1 MAESQTVI
9 QREAPE
15 IEAYKLGLMEQ
26 AKALAGAPP
35 TAEMLKNL
43 SPQQLG
49 LAGLQQDAIDMATQG
64 LQGGIGGYQQYLSD
78 AGSGFDT
85 AEKTLTGALGTL
97 GTGLGTLDSAQG
109 VLGTAQGTLDTA
121 QGTLGTGL
129 GTIDRAEGA
138 GGLSTGIFDPGMTE
152 QFMNP
157 YQKAVTEQALA
168 QMNKQFAEQQ
178 AGRTSQAIGAGAFG
192 GSRQGVLE
200 GIAQR
205 ELGDVT
211 SRRIYE
217 DLARNFGQAQQGAM
231 SSFENQQRR
240 QANQA
245 SLLSQLAQQ
254 QAGIAGQQTGIAG
267 QQAGIGGQLS
277 GIAGQQASIGGQQ
290 AGISGQQAQQAM
302 QQAGLG
308 ELAQNQALK
317 DINLVSQLGGQQ
329 QAQRQADEQARLI
342 GERFAFNE
350 PQQRLSF
357 YSDILRGVPS
367 TQIQTLVGGGQQQT
381 PMFQQALGA
390 GITGL
395 GLYGAGNKMGI
406 F

>member
-35 TAEMLKNL
+35 TAEMLANL
-43 SPQQLG
+43 TPKQLG
-49 LAGLQQDAIDMATQG
+49 LAGLQQDAIDTASADIADG
-64 LQGGIGGYQQYLSD
+64 GGIGDYEQYLTK
-78 AGSGFDT
+78 A
-85 AEKTLTGALGTL
+85 
-97 GTGLGTLDSAQG
+97 GTGL
-109 VLGTAQGTLDTA
+109 DTA
-121 QGTLGTGL
+121 GSTFTDAL
-129 GTIDRAEGA
+129 GTIDRAETA
-138 GGLSTGIFDPGMTE
+138 GGLSTGIFDPAMVQ

-157 YQKAVTEQALA
+157 YQKAVTEQALS

-178 AGRTSQAIGAGAFG
+178 AGRSAGAIGAGAFG
-192 GSRQGVLE
+192 GSRQGVLDA
-200 GIAQR
+200 IAQR
-205 ELGDVT
+205 ELGDVA
-211 SRRIYE
+211 SSRIYE
-217 DLARNFGQAQQGAM
+217 DLARNFGQAQQSAM

-245 SLLSQLAQQ
+245 SLL
-254 QAGIAGQQTGIAG
+254 
-267 QQAGIGGQLS
+267 GQLS
-277 GIAGQQASIGGQQ
+277 GQE
-290 AGISGQQAQQAM
+290 AGIGSQQGNLAM

-308 ELAQNQALK
+308 ELSQNQALK
-317 DINLVSQLGGQQ
+317 DIDAMSQLGGQQ
-329 QAQRQADEQARLI
+329 QAQRVADENARLQ
-342 GERFAFNE
+342 GEMFKFNE

>member
-26 AKALAGAPP
+26 AKALAGTAPTP
-35 TAEMLKNL
+35 EQLAKL
-43 SPQQLG
+43 SPAQLG
-49 LAGLQQDAIDMATQG
+49 LSDVQQQLVDRAT
-64 LQGGIGGYQQYLSD
+64 GGIGDYSQFLAD
-78 AGSGFDT
+78 AGTQLDT
-85 AEKTLTGALGTL
+85 AGTTLTDALGT
-97 GTGLGTLDSAQG
+97 
-109 VLGTAQGTLDTA
+109 V
-121 QGTLGTGL
+121 
-129 GTIDRAEGA
+129 DRAETA
-138 GGLSTGIFDPGMTE
+138 GGLSTGIFDPTMVQ

-168 QMNKQFAEQQ
+168 QLNKQFAEQQ
-178 AGRTSQAIGAGAFG
+178 AGRSAGAIGAGAFG

-205 ELGDVT
+205 ELGDVA
-211 SRRIYE
+211 SRRIFE
-217 DLARNFGQAQQGAM
+217 DLARNFGQAQQSAM
-231 SSFENQQRR
+231 TSFENQQRR

-245 SLLSQLAQQ
+245 SLISQLAQQ
-254 QAGIAGQQTGIAG
+254 E
-267 QQAGIGGQLS
+267 AGIGGQ
-277 GIAGQQASIGGQQ
+277 QARQ
-290 AGISGQQAQQAM
+290 AI

-308 ELAQNQALK
+308 ELAQNIDLRELQALQG
-317 DINLVSQLGGQQ
+317 IGGLQ
-329 QAQRQADEQARLI
+329 QAQRQADEQARVDR
-342 GERFAFNE
+342 ERFAFLE

-367 TQIQTLVGGGQQQT
+367 TQIQTLTGAGAPQT
-381 PMFQQALGA
+381 PIFQQALGA

-395 GLYGAGNKMGI
+395 GLYGAGSKLGL

>member
-1 MAESQTVI
+1 MAEQTVI

-26 AKALAGAPP
+26 AKALAGTAPTP
-35 TAEMLKNL
+35 EQLATL
-43 SPQQLG
+43 SPAQLG
-49 LAGLQQDAIDMATQG
+49 LSSVQQQLVDRAT
-64 LQGGIGGYQQYLSD
+64 GGIGDYSQFLAD
-78 AGSGFDT
+78 AGTQLGT
-85 AEKTLTGALGTL
+85 AGTTLSGALGTL
-97 GTGLGTLDSAQG
+97 GDAEDVLGTAQTTLDTGLGTLD
-109 VLGTAQGTLDTA
+109 
-121 QGTLGTGL
+121 TGL
-129 GTIDRAEGA
+129 GTIGRAETAGA
-138 GGLSTGIFDPGMTE
+138 LSTGIFDPSMTQ

-168 QMNKQFAEQQ
+168 QLNKQFAEQQ
-178 AGRTSQAIGAGAFG
+178 AGRSAGAVGAGAFG

-205 ELGDVT
+205 ELGDVA
-211 SRRIYE
+211 SRRIFE
-217 DLARNFGQAQQGAM
+217 DLARNFGQAQQSAM
-231 SSFENQQRR
+231 TSFENQQRR

-245 SLLSQLAQQ
+245 SLLSQLA
-254 QAGIAGQQTGIAG
+254 G
-267 QQAGIGGQLS
+267 QQA

-290 AGISGQQAQQAM
+290 AGIGQQIAGIAGQEAGISEAQARQAM

-308 ELAQNQALK
+308 ELAQNIDLRELQALQG
-317 DINLVSQLGGQQ
+317 IGGLQ
-329 QAQRQADEQARLI
+329 QAQRQADEQARLA
-342 GERFAFNE
+342 GERFAFLE

-367 TQIQTLVGGGQQQT
+367 TQIQTLTGAGAPQV

-395 GLYGAGNKMGI
+395 GLYGAGSKLGL

>member
-35 TAEMLKNL
+35 TAEMLANL
-43 SPQQLG
+43 SPKELG
-49 LAGLQQDAIDMATQG
+49 LAGLQQDAIDTASADIADG
-64 LQGGIGGYQQYLSD
+64 GGIGDYEQYLTK
-78 AGSGFDT
+78 A
-85 AEKTLTGALGTL
+85 
-97 GTGLGTLDSAQG
+97 GTGL
-109 VLGTAQGTLDTA
+109 DTA
-121 QGTLGTGL
+121 GSTFTDAL
-129 GTIDRAEGA
+129 GTIDRAETA
-138 GGLSTGIFDPGMTE
+138 GGLSTGIFDPNMVQ

-157 YQKAVTEQALA
+157 YQKAVTEQALS
-168 QMNKQFAEQQ
+168 QLNKQFAEQQ
-178 AGRTSQAIGAGAFG
+178 AGRSAGAIGAGAFG
-192 GSRQGVLE
+192 GSRQGVMDA
-200 GIAQR
+200 IAQR
-205 ELGDVT
+205 ELGDVA
-211 SRRIYE
+211 SSRIYE
-217 DLARNFGQAQQGAM
+217 DLARNFGQAQASAM
-231 SSFENQQRR
+231 SSFENQQNR

-245 SLLSQLAQQ
+245 SLL
-254 QAGIAGQQTGIAG
+254 
-267 QQAGIGGQLS
+267 GQLS
-277 GIAGQQASIGGQQ
+277 GQQGNL
-290 AGISGQQAQQAM
+290 AM

-308 ELAQNQALK
+308 ELSQNQALK
-317 DINLVSQLGGQQ
+317 DIDAMSQLGGQQ
-329 QAQRQADEQARLI
+329 QAQRVADENARLQ
-342 GERFAFNE
+342 GEMFKYNE

>member
-26 AKALAGAPP
+26 AKALAGTAPTP
-35 TAEMLKNL
+35 EMLKKL
-43 SPQQLG
+43 SPEQLG
-49 LAGLQQDAIDMATQG
+49 LSALQQQAIDTATAD
-64 LQGGIGGYQQYLSD
+64 LTGGIGDYQQYLTD
-78 AGSGFDT
+78 AGT
-85 AEKTLTGALGTL
+85 
-97 GTGLGTLDSAQG
+97 
-109 VLGTAQGTLDTA
+109 TLDTA
-121 QGTLGTGL
+121 GTTLSDSL
-129 GTIDRAEGA
+129 GTIDRAETA
-138 GGLSTGIFDPGMTE
+138 GGLSTGIFDPIMVQ

-157 YQKAVTEQALA
+157 YQKAVTESAL
-168 QMNKQFAEQQ
+168 QQLNKQFAEQQ
-178 AGRTSQAIGAGAFG
+178 AGRSAGAIGAGAFG

-205 ELGDVT
+205 ELGDVA
-211 SRRIYE
+211 SRRIFE

-231 SSFENQQRR
+231 TSFENQQRR

-245 SLLSQLAQQ
+245 SLIGQLAQQ
-254 QAGIAGQQTGIAG
+254 EAQVG
-267 QQAGIGGQLS
+267 
-277 GIAGQQASIGGQQ
+277 GQQAS
-290 AGISGQQAQQAM
+290 QAM

-317 DINLVSQLGGQQ
+317 DLNLISQLGGQQ
-329 QAQRQADEQARLI
+329 QAQRQADEQARLM

-367 TQIQTLVGGGQQQT
+367 TQIQTLVGGGQQQV

-395 GLYGAGNKMGI
+395 GLYGAGNKLGI

>member
-1 MAESQTVI
+1 MADAQTVI

-35 TAEMLKNL
+35 TAEMLANL
-43 SPQQLG
+43 SPKELG
-49 LAGLQQDAIDMATQG
+49 LAGLQQDAIDTASADIADG
-64 LQGGIGGYQQYLSD
+64 GGIGDYEQYLTK
-78 AGSGFDT
+78 AGTGLNT
-85 AEKTLTGALGTL
+85 AGTTFTDALGTI
-97 GTGLGTLDSAQG
+97 G
-109 VLGTAQGTLDTA
+109 
-121 QGTLGTGL
+121 
-129 GTIDRAEGA
+129 RAETA
-138 GGLSTGIFDPGMTE
+138 GGLSTGIFDPSLV
-152 QFMNP
+152 QDFMNP
-157 YQKAVTEQALA
+157 YQKAVTEQALS

-178 AGRTSQAIGAGAFG
+178 AGRSAGAIGAGAFG
-192 GSRQGVLE
+192 GSRQGVMDA
-200 GIAQR
+200 IAQR
-205 ELGDVT
+205 ELGDVA
-211 SRRIYE
+211 SSRIYE
-217 DLARNFGQAQQGAM
+217 DLARNFGQAQASAM
-231 SSFENQQRR
+231 SSFENQQSR

-245 SLLSQLAQQ
+245 SLLGQLAQQ
-254 QAGIAGQQTGIAG
+254 QTQV
-267 QQAGIGGQLS
+267 
-277 GIAGQQASIGGQQ
+277 GGQQ
-290 AGISGQQAQQAM
+290 AGQAM

-308 ELAQNQALK
+308 ELSQNQALK
-317 DINLVSQLGGQQ
+317 DLNLMSQLGGQQ
-329 QAQRQADEQARLI
+329 QAQRQADEQARLS
-342 GERFAFNE
+342 GEMFKFNE

>member
-26 AKALAGAPP
+26 AKALAGTAPTP
-35 TAEMLKNL
+35 EQLAKL
-43 SPQQLG
+43 SPAQLG
-49 LAGLQQDAIDMATQG
+49 LSDVQQQLVDRAT
-64 LQGGIGGYQQYLSD
+64 GGIGDYSQFLAD
-78 AGSGFDT
+78 AGTQLDT
-85 AEKTLTGALGTL
+85 AGTTLTDALGT
-97 GTGLGTLDSAQG
+97 
-109 VLGTAQGTLDTA
+109 V
-121 QGTLGTGL
+121 
-129 GTIDRAEGA
+129 DRAETA
-138 GGLSTGIFDPGMTE
+138 GGLSTGIFDPTMVQ

-168 QMNKQFAEQQ
+168 QLNKQFAEQQ
-178 AGRTSQAIGAGAFG
+178 AGRSAGAIGAGAFG

-205 ELGDVT
+205 ELGDVA
-211 SRRIYE
+211 SRRIFE
-217 DLARNFGQAQQGAM
+217 DLARNFGQAQQSAM
-231 SSFENQQRR
+231 TSFENQQRR

-245 SLLSQLAQQ
+245 SLISQLAQQ
-254 QAGIAGQQTGIAG
+254 E
-267 QQAGIGGQLS
+267 AGIGGQ
-277 GIAGQQASIGGQQ
+277 QARQ
-290 AGISGQQAQQAM
+290 AI

-308 ELAQNQALK
+308 ELAQNIDLRELQALQG
-317 DINLVSQLGGQQ
+317 IGGLQ
-329 QAQRQADEQARLI
+329 QAQRQADEQARVDR
-342 GERFAFNE
+342 ERFAFLE

-367 TQIQTLVGGGQQQT
+367 THIQTLTGAGAPQT
-381 PMFQQALGA
+381 PIFQQALGA

-395 GLYGAGNKMGI
+395 GLYGAGSKLGL

>member
-1 MAESQTVI
+1 MAEEQTVI

-26 AKALAGAPP
+26 AKQLAGTAPSADDLAKLIP
-35 TAEMLKNL
+35 TE
-43 SPQQLG
+43 LG
-49 LAGLQQDAIDMATQG
+49 LSDLQQDAVDTLTNVG
-64 LQGGIGGYQQYLSD
+64 EGGIGGYKQYLTD
-78 AGSGFDT
+78 AGTRLDT
-85 AEKTLTGALGTL
+85 AGTTLTDALGTL
-97 GTGLGTLDSAQG
+97 
-109 VLGTAQGTLDTA
+109 
-121 QGTLGTGL
+121 
-129 GTIDRAEGA
+129 DRAETA
-138 GGLSTGIFDPGMTE
+138 GGLSTGIFDPNMVQE
-152 QFMNP
+152 FMNP

-168 QMNKQFAEQQ
+168 QLNKQFAEQQ
-178 AGRTSQAIGAGAFG
+178 AQRGASAIGAGAFG

-205 ELGDVT
+205 ELGDVA

-217 DLARNFGQAQQGAM
+217 DLARNFGQAQQSAM
-231 SSFENQQRR
+231 TSFENQQRR

-245 SLLSQLAQQ
+245 SLIGQLA
-254 QAGIAGQQTGIAG
+254 GQE
-267 QQAGIGGQLS
+267 S
-277 GIAGQQASIGGQQ
+277 GIGGQQ
-290 AGISGQQAQQAM
+290 ASQAM
-302 QQAGLG
+302 QTAGLG

-317 DINLVSQLGGQQ
+317 DINAMTTVGGIDQQ
-329 QAQRQADEQARLI
+329 QRIMDEQARLE
-342 GERFAFNE
+342 GERFKFLE

-367 TQIQTLVGGGQQQT
+367 TQIQTLTGGGAQQT

-395 GLYGAGNKMGI
+395 GLYGAGNKLGL